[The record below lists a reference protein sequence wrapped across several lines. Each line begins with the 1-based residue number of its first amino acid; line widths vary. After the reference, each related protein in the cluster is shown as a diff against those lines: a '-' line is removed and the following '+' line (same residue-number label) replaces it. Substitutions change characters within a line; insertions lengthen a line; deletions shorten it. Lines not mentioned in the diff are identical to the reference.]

1 MTTSIANNPVLALYI
16 DCEIEKRVDALCLLN
31 WFSKKPL
38 EETGIQV
45 LSLQSAG
52 NTSKSVLR
60 NQALGLNAAAF
71 VAFIDPTI
79 EINWPELA
87 AAAEGLKHFSQT
99 DCITVEEH
107 RTNPPGPESIVQYG
121 LGNPMQTTPAPG
133 SRICRHPANPRCFWR
148 ANLVRDLKFDA
159 ANTEEEFSASEYA
172 WSLKAA
178 ARTETALHLPLNLY
192 RTNGTRDNKPPA
204 T

>member
-1 MTTSIANNPVLALYI
+1 VTTSIANIPVLALYI
-16 DCEIEKRVDALCLLN
+16 DCEIEKRIDALYLLN

-38 EETGIQV
+38 DETGIQV

-52 NTSKSVLR
+52 NTPKSVLR
-60 NQALGLNAAAF
+60 NQAHELNAAEF

-87 AAAEGLKHFSQT
+87 TAAEGIKRFSQT
-99 DCITVEEH
+99 DCFTVEEH
-107 RTNPPGPESIVQYG
+107 RTNPSGPETIVQYG

-148 ANLVRDLKFDA
+148 ADLVRDLKFDA

-178 ARTETALHLPLNLY
+178 ARTETTLHLPLNLY
-192 RTNGTRDNKPPA
+192 PTNGTRDNKQPA